1 MRHLIAAVAAVVLL
15 GACSSP
21 APSHPM
27 SCHAQYQAWQHGPV
41 YAAWL
46 HLTADYSAAPYA
58 GHAAYLRHLRT
69 TLKRVGPAVAAV
81 AVYPPPRCAD
91 PRRYWHQILVKIQ
104 AAARDASTGSGLGA
118 LLLAKALLQQIPGLE
133 GRLSAELKQTIRR

>member
-1 MRHLIAAVAAVVLL
+1 MRYLIAAAAAVVLL

-21 APSHPM
+21 APSHPT
-27 SCHAQYQAWQHGPV
+27 SCHAQYQAWKHGPV

-46 HLTADYSAAPYA
+46 HLTADFSRAPYTGNA
-58 GHAAYLRHLRT
+58 EYLRYLQA
-69 TLKRVGPAVAAV
+69 TLKRVGPAAAAV

-104 AAARDASTGSGLGA
+104 AAAHDASTGSGL
-118 LLLAKALLQQIPGLE
+118 LLAKALLRQIPGLE
-133 GRLSAELKQTIRR
+133 AGLSAELKQTIRR